1 MNPLVWKF
9 IVEYMQ
15 SKRIDT
21 GEYEI
26 TDPAGKK
33 YRARQEGKETT
44 GTKDWRIDI
53 SDPKNSPYPDDP
65 WVYSDHARTLK
76 DAKSHILDN
85 FISTTPEGSPIW
97 VELQDKIRQEALK
110 DKSKSKGHSRYG
122 RGIDYFNEKGI
133 KSALVEAGRTGT
145 RETVVS
151 MSPDEFLKLAEKGSD
166 PRKMERLPEGNW
178 ESIPYLHLENDAEG
192 NARVVGHEGRHRMQ
206 RLKDVGVDEVPVTL
220 RSLSPIWNEKNPARA
235 TRWEEGTA
243 VPSTLTSQE
252 GDYSIQFPWKPQ
264 WEEIQA
270 YLTAQDPEKK
280 KTKKLKKAS
289 KGHSRFGRG
298 GGGYLP
304 SDLSGSLKDDSIK
317 SRILGHRRKPWS

>member
-110 DKSKSKGHSRYG
+110 DKSKSRGHSRYG
-122 RGIDYFNEKGI
+122 RGGGAIPMDILESKTAPRG
-133 KSALVEAGRTGT
+133 LLG
-145 RETVVS
+145 
-151 MSPDEFLKLAEKGSD
+151 
-166 PRKMERLPEGNW
+166 PRK
-178 ESIPYLHLENDAEG
+178 
-192 NARVVGHEGRHRMQ
+192 
-206 RLKDVGVDEVPVTL
+206 
-220 RSLSPIWNEKNPARA
+220 
-235 TRWEEGTA
+235 
-243 VPSTLTSQE
+243 
-252 GDYSIQFPWKPQ
+252 
-264 WEEIQA
+264 
-270 YLTAQDPEKK
+270 
-280 KTKKLKKAS
+280 
-289 KGHSRFGRG
+289 
-298 GGGYLP
+298 
-304 SDLSGSLKDDSIK
+304 
-317 SRILGHRRKPWS
+317 RKY